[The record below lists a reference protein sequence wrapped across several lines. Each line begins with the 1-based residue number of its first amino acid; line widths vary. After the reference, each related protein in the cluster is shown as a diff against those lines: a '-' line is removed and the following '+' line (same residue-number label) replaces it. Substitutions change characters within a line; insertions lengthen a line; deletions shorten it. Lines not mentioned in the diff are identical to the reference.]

1 MRWTSS
7 VFILLSEWIITSVE
21 DLCSSAEDR
30 DALHVLLLLLL
41 LLLFLLLLA
50 DSDHSTPWI
59 LSRPQTRTRV
69 LNPGFKP
76 GLQPVRG
83 RSGCEAGEL
92 GELLG
97 RGSSARASDHEFV
110 FVYKITRNKKR
121 VSPFKMTDPLSFFR
135 LLIKRFTRRPWT
147 RHRQRAYTSGLCF
160 SLLYLRAHLCGRMS
174 QIQHAALDQQGR
186 YNQICTRGGSCPP
199 PADGS
204 EPAHCPGHRSRSPR
218 KKWQVFPGRNRFY
231 CDGRIMMARQT
242 GVFYLTLV
250 LILLTCGLF
259 FTFEWVT
266 AAYSLTCKGL
276 KVTFDPSWRPL
287 WGHRN
292 KKALK

>member
-1 MRWTSS
+1 
-7 VFILLSEWIITSVE
+7 
-21 DLCSSAEDR
+21 
-30 DALHVLLLLLL
+30 
-41 LLLFLLLLA
+41 
-50 DSDHSTPWI
+50 
-59 LSRPQTRTRV
+59 
-69 LNPGFKP
+69 
-76 GLQPVRG
+76 
-83 RSGCEAGEL
+83 
-92 GELLG
+92 
-97 RGSSARASDHEFV
+97 
-110 FVYKITRNKKR
+110 
-121 VSPFKMTDPLSFFR
+121 MTDPLSFFR

-218 KKWQVFPGRNRFY
+218 RKWQVFPGRNRFY

-276 KVTFDPSWRPL
+276 KVTFDPSWWPL
-287 WGHRN
+287 WGHKN
-292 KKALK
+292 KKALKSNFKYPVKSFREDYFYVPERLKRTKINRSESSIWD